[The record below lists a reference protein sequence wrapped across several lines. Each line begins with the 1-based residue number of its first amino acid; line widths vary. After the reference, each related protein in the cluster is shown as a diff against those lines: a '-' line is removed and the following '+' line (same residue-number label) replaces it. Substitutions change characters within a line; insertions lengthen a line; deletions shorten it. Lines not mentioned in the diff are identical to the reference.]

1 MARLLD
7 HKTSSGRQAR
17 LYELAAILWEPTEK
31 TTPDKWGADNR
42 VYPPTSGKPGERDP
56 FLTPY
61 AVPFT
66 RGFDDHRYT
75 RNVLVTGAQSGKTE
89 SILDVIG
96 YRCDT
101 RPVPILYVGPSK
113 DFLTDQFEPRLMG
126 LFDEAPKLK
135 AKLSRGKRMKK
146 TLKRVAGVTV
156 RLAHAGSSTA
166 LKSDPAG
173 LALVDEYDEM
183 LANIKGQGDPLG
195 LVEARGI
202 TYADFMTGITST
214 PSQGMVETEM
224 DEETGLEFWKVAPPD
239 DVASPIWKLWQ
250 EGTRHHWSW
259 RCPHCREWFVPRF
272 KCLSWPK
279 TATPAQARREAFLEC
294 PRNGCVIEES
304 DKAEMN
310 ATGVFVAP
318 GQTVD
323 EEGNVFGDPPDTTTL
338 SFWVSGL
345 ASPFVS
351 FGERAETY
359 LKALASGD
367 SSKVQT
373 AVNAGFGEVFT
384 PGGGDVPEWEEV
396 ARLKAP
402 YLPRTLPDQTI
413 FLTAGVDVQKNRL
426 PFVIRAWGPRA
437 TSWLVDSGDLW
448 GETSQQDV
456 WDDLAELLTQPIDG
470 LPIRLAFVDSGF
482 RPGKK
487 FAVPEHR
494 VYEFARRFPR
504 FVFPT
509 KGRRTQSKPII
520 QSKIE
525 VKSDGKSAKYGLTLH
540 LLDTDHWK
548 SWVHERLRYPHLT
561 EDGRPALGAWY
572 LHSQTTDDYC
582 QQIVSEARTTSPSGT
597 PVWVQRSRENH
608 LLDCEA
614 LAAAAG
620 YQLNAHRLG
629 PNARRRDDDDRAEP
643 QIAVPDANGQPQE
656 TKGSKFD
663 RIASIAAR
671 FNGL

>member
-1 MARLLD
+1 M
-7 HKTSSGRQAR
+7 
-17 LYELAAILWEPTEK
+17 
-31 TTPDKWGADNR
+31 
-42 VYPPTSGKPGERDP
+42 
-56 FLTPY
+56 LTPY
-61 AVPFT
+61 IVDFE
-66 RGFDDHRYT
+66 RGFDDHRYK
-75 RNVLVTGAQSGKTE
+75 RNVLVIGAQSGKTE
-89 SILDVIG
+89 SFLDVIG
-96 YRCDT
+96 SRCDT
-101 RPVPILYVGPSK
+101 RPVPILYVGPSRE
-113 DFLTDQFEPRLMG
+113 FLTDQFEPRLMG

-135 AKLSRGKRMKK
+135 KKLARGKRMKK

-183 LANIKGQGDPLG
+183 LSNIKGQGDPLG

-224 DEETGLEFWKVAPPD
+224 DPDSGLEFWGVAPSE
-239 DVASPIWKLWQ
+239 DVASPIWRLWQ

-259 RCPHCREWFVPRF
+259 RCPHCQEWFVPRF

-279 TATPAQARREAFLEC
+279 TATPAQARREAILEC
-294 PRNGCVIEES
+294 PRNGCIIENS
-304 DKAEMN
+304 DKEEMN
-310 ATGVFVAP
+310 ANGVFVAP
-318 GQTVD
+318 GQTID
-323 EEGNVFGDPPDTTTL
+323 GHGNVVGDPPDTTTL

-351 FGERAETY
+351 FGERAEAY
-359 LKALASGD
+359 LKALASGETD
-367 SSKVQT
+367 KVQT
-373 AVNAGFGEVFT
+373 AINAGFGEVYT

-396 ARLKAP
+396 AKLKAP
-402 YLPRTLPDQTI
+402 YLPRTLPEQAVY
-413 FLTAGVDVQKNRL
+413 LTAGVDVQKNRL

-448 GETSQQDV
+448 GETSQPEV
-456 WDDLAELLTQPIDG
+456 WNDLADLLTDPIDG

-487 FAVPEHR
+487 FAVPENR

-525 VKSDGKSAKYGLTLH
+525 VKTDGKAAKYGLTLH

-561 EDGRPALGAWY
+561 GDGRPALGAWH
-572 LHSQTTDDYC
+572 LHSKIDDAYC

-597 PVWVQRSRENH
+597 PVWVPRSRENH

-629 PNARRRDDDDRAEP
+629 PNARRRSEDETEGP
-643 QIAVPDANGQPQE
+643 KVTVPDANGGAVAE
-656 TKGSKFD
+656 AGSKFD
-663 RIASIAAR
+663 RIAKIAAR